1 MKPRPVRFIDS
12 FVRSFV
18 RSFVPSFLHS
28 FVPSFLRSFLPAF
41 LDAPVFSSS
50 RASNRIGDDYRV
62 TMLLRLLEPKEGK
75 V

>member
-1 MKPRPVRFIDS
+1 MNETKTREIHS

-18 RSFVPSFLHS
+18 
-28 FVPSFLRSFLPAF
+28 RSFLPAF

-62 TMLLRLLEPKEGK
+62 KMLLTLLEADRGEGLDIFK
-75 V
+75 NLVSRAS

>member
-18 RSFVPSFLHS
+18 
-28 FVPSFLRSFLPAF
+28 RSFLPAF

-62 TMLLRLLEPKEGK
+62 TMLFETPRTKRGEGLNIFK
-75 V
+75 NLVSRAS

>member
-18 RSFVPSFLHS
+18 RSF
-28 FVPSFLRSFLPAF
+28 LPAF
-41 LDAPVFSSS
+41 LDAPEFSSS

-62 TMLLRLLEPKEGK
+62 KMLLTLLEPYRGEGLDIFK
-75 V
+75 NLVSRAS